1 MAELPLLAENNLAA
15 DLDSPGQAHVLDPG
29 SCPERLVPFRGFAQ
43 ESEAAVSRL
52 DRDAASQP
60 ICSVAALRME
70 VPPSTLL
77 TSSLNDVRSARAES
91 VVDVIPGRIVV
102 AEDA

>member
-1 MAELPLLAENNLAA
+1 MAETNLAA
-15 DLDSPGQAHVLDPG
+15 DLDSPGQAQVLDPG
-29 SCPERLVPFRGFAQ
+29 SGPEQLVPFRGFAQ

-52 DRDAASQP
+52 DRDATSKP

-70 VPPSTLL
+70 VPPSALFA
-77 TSSLNDVRSARAES
+77 SSLNNVRSARAES